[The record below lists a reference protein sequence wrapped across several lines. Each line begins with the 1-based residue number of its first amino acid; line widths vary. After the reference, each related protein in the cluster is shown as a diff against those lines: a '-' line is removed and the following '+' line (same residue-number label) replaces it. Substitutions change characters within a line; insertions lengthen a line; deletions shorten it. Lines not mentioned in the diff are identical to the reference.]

1 MAEEKPKKWIQ
12 KADLKEGAFTAKAKK
27 AGMTVQAFAAY
38 VLENKDRY
46 DAKTVKQANLAR
58 TFKKMANAEE
68 GIVVD
73 GDTTYT
79 ASDFLNF
86 VFENPDWDN

>member
-1 MAEEKPKKWIQ
+1 MAKKKEKWIQ
-12 KADLKEGAFTAKAKK
+12 GAHLKEGAFTAKAKK
-27 AGMTVQAFAAY
+27 AGMTVQEFASHVRAHK
-38 VLENKDRY
+38 EDY
-46 DAKTVKQANLAR
+46 DTETVRQANLAR
-58 TFKKMANAEE
+58 TFKKMSRAEE

-73 GDTTYT
+73 GDVTYT

>member
-1 MAEEKPKKWIQ
+1 MAEKKKEKWIQ
-12 KADLKEGAFTAKAKK
+12 GAHLKEGAFTAKAKK
-27 AGMTVQAFAAY
+27 AGMTVQEFASHVRAH
-38 VLENKDRY
+38 KGDY
-46 DAKTVKQANLAR
+46 DTETVRQANLAR

-79 ASDFLNF
+79 AGEFLNF
-86 VFENPDWDN
+86 VYENPDWEN